1 MKLLV
6 VAVLGIALAWSG
18 SALAGKAGD
27 WAFEARLGAEGEF
40 HRFQSVF
47 ATREDC
53 MHMAREYAQLAFES
67 RRSRRYG
74 ESASRPK
81 YNEYNRNEIN
91 VRISL
96 PNPCSFVVFTY
107 RCVPIS

>member
-1 MKLLV
+1 MKKLLV

-27 WAFEARLGAEGEF
+27 WAFEARLGAEGEV

-74 ESASRPK
+74 ESARRP
-81 YNEYNRNEIN
+81 EYNLRNEIN
-91 VRISL
+91 VRITL
-96 PNPCSFVVFTY
+96 PDPCSFVVFTY

>member
-1 MKLLV
+1 VGGEEVMKKLLV
-6 VAVLGIALAWSG
+6 VAVLGIALALSG

-27 WAFEARLGAEGEF
+27 WAFEAHLGAEGEF

-67 RRSRRYG
+67 RR
-74 ESASRPK
+74 
-81 YNEYNRNEIN
+81 
-91 VRISL
+91 
-96 PNPCSFVVFTY
+96 
-107 RCVPIS
+107 